1 MTANYKEQPPVD
13 LNQTKPGKAGK
24 LHVFW
29 DRTMFLFFRKM
40 SVLSVTPVLV
50 DSSSKVKVQSTKNAV
65 ASTQRSITILLLLI
79 IISLFI

>member
-24 LHVFW
+24 LHVL
-29 DRTMFLFFRKM
+29 RHNMFLFFRKM